1 MIRNVVIA
9 MALSMGAFTLA
20 TNAYAGDP
28 APKKEEMKCDK
39 DGKSCKD
46 GENCK
51 TENCKAPEKK

>member
-9 MALSMGAFTLA
+9 MALSMGSFAFVA
-20 TNAYAGDP
+20 SAYAADP

-51 TENCKAPEKK
+51 AENCKGEKK